1 MECRPRALDR
11 VHVVHVRGR
20 RAAVR
25 GAPLVQRRATTLP
38 LGALLVGCRA
48 FAALGRAPVRRDRV
62 VAFDRTRRRH
72 RSKET
77 APSRTRAKKLSR
89 ATFAEKGFFPEE
101 LLEHWSTMEAAASPV
116 AASTAPAMH
125 KLMESMCNPEIFMV
139 LGGAPP
145 ALQALGA
152 RLVSDPALI
161 AKLTAVPS
169 LQHLLSELL
178 ADPVLLES
186 VVHNDEARTLTRAPR
201 SRALTRA
208 HAPRW
213 VPSRAVGWHPPQLG
227 RAARGGRRFLRGGR
241 AALSQR
247 HRETRVRVECIV
259 RPGRGGCRG

>member
-1 MECRPRALDR
+1 
-11 VHVVHVRGR
+11 
-20 RAAVR
+20 
-25 GAPLVQRRATTLP
+25 
-38 LGALLVGCRA
+38 
-48 FAALGRAPVRRDRV
+48 
-62 VAFDRTRRRH
+62 
-72 RSKET
+72 
-77 APSRTRAKKLSR
+77 
-89 ATFAEKGFFPEE
+89 
-101 LLEHWSTMEAAASPV
+101 MEAAASPV

-213 VPSRAVGWHPPQLG
+213 GLASRAVGWHPHQLG
-227 RAARGGRRFLRGGR
+227 RAARGGRRFLRGDR

>member
-1 MECRPRALDR
+1 
-11 VHVVHVRGR
+11 
-20 RAAVR
+20 
-25 GAPLVQRRATTLP
+25 
-38 LGALLVGCRA
+38 
-48 FAALGRAPVRRDRV
+48 
-62 VAFDRTRRRH
+62 
-72 RSKET
+72 
-77 APSRTRAKKLSR
+77 
-89 ATFAEKGFFPEE
+89 
-101 LLEHWSTMEAAASPV
+101 MEAAASPV

-201 SRALTRA
+201 SRALARA

-213 VPSRAVGWHPPQLG
+213 GPFTRSWLAPSPAWSSGSRWATIPSRRPCSSF
-227 RAARGGRRFLRGGR
+227 AATSRD
-241 AALSQR
+241 
-247 HRETRVRVECIV
+247 TRPR
-259 RPGRGGCRG
+259 